1 MYEVYES
8 ISKSGD
14 EFEYEIRLT
23 TDNAT
28 EFNRIRD
35 VLNSITHD
43 RTLTCF
49 VDAKSFVDD
58 GK

>member
-8 ISKSGD
+8 VSKSGD

-23 TDNAT
+23 TDNAI
-28 EFNRIRD
+28 EFNMIRD
-35 VLNSITHD
+35 VLNNITHD
-43 RTLTCF
+43 RTLEYF